1 MQNKDSKE
9 YYLKVRSYDRD
20 GSILKMSDVER
31 AARFIYLNKAGYNGL
46 WRVNSKG
53 QNNVP
58 YGSHKT
64 LNLIGS
70 SLRADSN
77 YLIRNN
83 VFISSLDYKQA
94 VKNAQSGDFV
104 YFDPPYIPVN
114 LTSNFT
120 SYTKNGFG
128 MIQQEQLRDLAV
140 SLTKRGV
147 LVMLSNSDT
156 VLTRELYDG
165 KYFKIHSVKAMRFIN
180 SKSSG
185 RGKVGEL
192 VITNY

>member
-1 MQNKDSKE
+1 LLLRLAPGQAFINDSNEELTNSYIQVRDNFDDLIKYLEAHQNKDSKE

-70 SLRADSN
+70 SLRAD
-77 YLIRNN
+77 
-83 VFISSLDYKQA
+83 
-94 VKNAQSGDFV
+94 
-104 YFDPPYIPVN
+104 
-114 LTSNFT
+114 
-120 SYTKNGFG
+120 
-128 MIQQEQLRDLAV
+128 
-140 SLTKRGV
+140 
-147 LVMLSNSDT
+147 
-156 VLTRELYDG
+156 G